1 MKSIMSTRYLII
13 LLIAL
18 FVGDAQSQTIRIERV
33 DGQLRVNGE
42 PIDVDVLPEELD
54 LGEVEFRLQSSGTF
68 PMRIEI
74 DGARFEVW
82 QDRVTKADKSGPV
95 SFKLA
100 IGPDGTYTTIESG
113 APNVDGLVE
122 MVSELVTG
130 KASSVPTIEHT
141 IEHIMEALVKPA
153 RVASESQSKIVA
165 QLPREMATT
174 AARMQ
179 EATRMLEFSGYL
191 SNVQNASSELFEL
204 LQHEWRREAE
214 VAEMAGRIRA
224 LDDGAERDEA
234 IEQLRVKLKE
244 IFLMKQENRRMEI
257 QHLEMELERM
267 QDRLEERSRA
277 MDRLIDAR
285 LDELLKARE

>member
-1 MKSIMSTRYLII
+1 MKLIVPTQYLIL
-13 LLIAL
+13 LLIA
-18 FVGDAQSQTIRIERV
+18 FFAGNAQSQSIRVERV
-33 DGQLRVNGE
+33 EGQLRVNGE
-42 PIDVDVLPEELD
+42 PIDADALSEELD
-54 LGEVEFRLQSSGTF
+54 LGEVEFRLQSSGIF

-74 DGARFEVW
+74 NGTRFEIW

-113 APNVDGLVE
+113 APDVDGLVE

-130 KASSVPTIEHT
+130 VASSVPTIEQV
-141 IEHIMEALVKPA
+141 MEVLVKPTSA
-153 RVASESQSKIVA
+153 ASESQSEIVS
-165 QLPREMATT
+165 QLPQEMATM
-174 AARMQ
+174 ASRMQ
-179 EATRMLEFSGYL
+179 EATKMLEFSGYL
-191 SNVQNASSELFEL
+191 TNVQNTSGELFEL
-204 LQHEWRREAE
+204 LRHEWRREAE
-214 VAEMAGRIRA
+214 VAEMAGRIRT
-224 LDDGAERDEA
+224 LNNDAERDEA
-234 IEQLRVKLKE
+234 IEQLRAKLEE

-285 LDELLKARE
+285 LDELLRGKQ